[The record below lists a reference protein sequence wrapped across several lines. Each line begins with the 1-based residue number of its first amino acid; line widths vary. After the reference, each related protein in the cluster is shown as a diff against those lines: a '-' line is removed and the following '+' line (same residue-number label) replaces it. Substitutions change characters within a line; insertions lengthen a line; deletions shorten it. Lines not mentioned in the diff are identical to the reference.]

1 MHCVQEGPYDGPLTG
16 MDQYFAVWG
25 LSQSDNITELYK
37 ANPYT
42 ETWTLKEDGT
52 GLTIAPISPGE
63 EGADILEY
71 QWGKVRAKQIVDI
84 KIQLKLRRVT
94 LRAHS
99 GHF

>member
-1 MHCVQEGPYDGPLTG
+1 MKTKFCKQEGPYDGPLTG
-16 MDQYFAVWG
+16 MDQYFEVWG
-25 LSQSDNITELYK
+25 VNSSLLELFK

-71 QWGKVRAKQIVDI
+71 EWGKVSQS
-84 KIQLKLRRVT
+84 LT
-94 LRAHS
+94 C
-99 GHF
+99 